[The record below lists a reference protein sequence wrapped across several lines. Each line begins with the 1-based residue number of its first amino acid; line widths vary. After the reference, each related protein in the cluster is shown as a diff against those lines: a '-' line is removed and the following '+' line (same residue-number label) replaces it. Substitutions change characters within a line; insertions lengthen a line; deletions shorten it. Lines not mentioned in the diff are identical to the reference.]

1 MGLLDVLPVMFP
13 SEDNDTMCRVP
24 IVKEIEQVV
33 MMMDPG
39 SSPGPDGFSG
49 AFFHTC
55 WPIIKHDIAF
65 AIQSFFSDPRI
76 PYGLN
81 LNFITLIPKIAN
93 PLKPSHF
100 QPICMVNFFMKIIS
114 KILQERIKKNLPG
127 VISKEQTGFI
137 AGRNIQS
144 NI

>member
-1 MGLLDVLPVMFP
+1 MQ
-13 SEDNDTMCRVP
+13 
-24 IVKEIEQVV
+24 EIEQTV

-39 SSPGPDGFSG
+39 SSLGPDGFSG

-76 PYGLN
+76 PYGLTSS
-81 LNFITLIPKIAN
+81 FTTLIPKIAN

-100 QPICMVNFFMKIIS
+100 RPICMGNFFMKIIP
-114 KILQERIKKNLPG
+114 KILQERIKKILPG
-127 VISKEQTGFI
+127 VISKERTGFI
-137 AGRNIQS
+137 SGRNIQS
-144 NI
+144 NIGLASELMN